1 MSEIIKLK
9 VRDYYSMNSEK
20 TMPEEVDSTLRW
32 RCRRGMLELDI
43 LFNGFIDKQYTQL
56 SSEQKVTFD
65 QLLDYPDQLLFD
77 LLLGHMQSSDNK
89 VSSLVQTIRQSA
101 SV

>member
-1 MSEIIKLK
+1 MAEPVTQLET
-9 VRDYYSMNSEK
+9 SMPQRVNSA
-20 TMPEEVDSTLRW
+20 LRW

-43 LFNGFIDKQYTQL
+43 LFNQFLDRQYAST
-56 SSEQKVTFD
+56 SNAEKNTFD

-77 LLLGHMQSSDNK
+77 LFLGHQTSSDPY
-89 VSSLVQTIRQSA
+89 VAQLIQRIRQSVY

>member
-1 MSEIIKLK
+1 MTEPAAQLPT
-9 VRDYYSMNSEK
+9 SM
-20 TMPEEVDSTLRW
+20 PQQVDSALRW

-43 LFNGFIDKQYTQL
+43 LFNQFLDSQYVGI
-56 SSEQKVTFD
+56 SDAEKNTFE

-77 LLLGHMQSSDNK
+77 LFLGHQTSSDPN
-89 VSSLVQTIRQSA
+89 VSQLIQRIRQSVR

>member
-1 MSEIIKLK
+1 MECNQTVKL
-9 VRDYYSMNSEK
+9 
-20 TMPEEVDSTLRW
+20 MPEQVDSKLRW

-43 LFNGFIDKQYTQL
+43 LLNGFLDKHYVNL
-56 SSEQKVTFD
+56 SIQQKEVLN

-77 LLLGHMQSSDNK
+77 LFLGHMQSSDNH
-89 VSSLVQTIRQSA
+89 VSDLVQTIRQSA